1 MAIFLNRY
9 GGSDYLYSIAEMTGL
24 GVSTI
29 CCIVSEVANAVV
41 ETLWESE
48 VTTHMPKSE
57 IEFYQKIS
65 EMEQMWQFPCCWGAF
80 DGCHVSILVGKKR
93 YFNYRLSRA
102 RMVTECAY
110 GQLKGR

>member
-1 MAIFLNRY
+1 
-9 GGSDYLYSIAEMTGL
+9 MTGL